1 MKVNDYLNELRKIKD
16 VAMAT
21 VDSDGYPQIRII
33 DVMAVENNNLYFL
46 TARGKNFYQEL
57 LDKNFVSLVALT
69 KDYGSIRLKG
79 KVKKVSN
86 QKEWLEKIFIDNP
99 SMNEV
104 YPGDS
109 RNILEVFCIFD
120 GEIEIFDLS
129 KVPIERSQYDLCD
142 NRIFNKGYLISNR
155 CIACDRC
162 KRECPQ
168 QCIKSGSKY
177 KIMQDH
183 CLHCG
188 LCYENCPVRAIEKV
202 G

>member
-33 DVMAVENNNLYFL
+33 DVMA
-46 TARGKNFYQEL
+46 
-57 LDKNFVSLVALT
+57 
-69 KDYGSIRLKG
+69 
-79 KVKKVSN
+79 VKKVSN